1 MRARSDTAAS
11 PELSPF
17 KEGSYMELR
26 NLPWGKIALG
36 LGMAG
41 VAAVHPAFAQEA
53 ATAAATVAADAT
65 ATAAV
70 VAAPVAEVAAEVAAP
85 VPDKGDTAW
94 MMVSTVLV
102 MLMIV
107 PGLALFYGGLVRT
120 KNMASVL
127 TQILAVAA
135 LAMIMWVVFGYALSF
150 GGDANQFVSTGKFF
164 LKGVTADS
172 TVATF
177 TDGVVIPEFVFI
189 AFQMTF
195 SAITV
200 ALVVGGLVERMKFSA
215 LMVFAMVWLTIS
227 YYPIAH
233 MVWYLGGTDAAT
245 GLIFGWGALDFA
257 GGTVVHINAGVTA
270 LVGALLIGKRVGYQK
285 ELMAPHSL
293 TMTLIGTGLLWV
305 GWFGFNA
312 GSALEANGS
321 AGLALINTFTA
332 TAAGVL
338 FWMLTERALGHS
350 GSLLGACSGAI
361 AGLVAITPAAGNSGP
376 FGGILLGAVGAV
388 AACLFVMKV
397 KPKLGF
403 DDSLDVFGIH
413 GVAGIIGSIGTAFTM
428 LAVLGGP
435 AGDDYVLGTQL
446 WIQVKSVAVAVIW
459 SAIAAAIAFT
469 IAKLVTGG
477 RVTPEVER
485 EGLDLGE
492 HGERAYNY

>member
-1 MRARSDTAAS
+1 MTKGENMTFA
-11 PELSPF
+11 
-17 KEGSYMELR
+17 
-26 NLPWGKIALG
+26 NKIAAGAGAAG
-36 LGMAG
+36 LALF
-41 VAAVHPAFAQEA
+41 AALPTWAQEA
-53 ATAAATVAADAT
+53 APA
-65 ATAAV
+65 
-70 VAAPVAEVAAEVAAP
+70 VAEAVKP
-85 VPDKGDTAW
+85 TPDKGDTAW
-94 MMVSTVLV
+94 MMISTVLV
-102 MLMIV
+102 MAMIV

-135 LAMIMWVVFGYALSF
+135 LAMIMWVMFGYSLAF
-150 GGDANQFVSTGKFF
+150 GGDANQFISSGKAF
-164 LKGVTADS
+164 LAGVTADS

-177 TDGVVIPEFVFI
+177 TDGVVIPEFVFV

-200 ALVVGGLVERMKFSA
+200 ALVLGGLVERMKFSA
-215 LMVFAMVWLTIS
+215 VMVFAIVWLTIV

-233 MVWYLGGTDAAT
+233 MVWYLGGDEAST

-257 GGTVVHINAGVTA
+257 GGTVVHINAGIAA
-270 LVGALLIGKRVGYQK
+270 LVGCLIIGKRTGYQK
-285 ELMAPHSL
+285 EIMAPHSL
-293 TMTLIGTGLLWV
+293 TMTLVGTGLLWV

-338 FWMLTERALGHS
+338 FWMLTERVLGHK

-361 AGLVAITPAAGNSGP
+361 AGLVAVTPAAGNSGP
-376 FGGILLGAVGAV
+376 FGAILLGAIAGIV
-388 AACLFVMKV
+388 CCWFVMKL
-397 KPKLGF
+397 KAKLGF

-413 GVAGIIGSIGTAFTM
+413 GIGGLIGSILTAVTM
-428 LAVLGGP
+428 LPALGGP
-435 AGDDYVLGTQL
+435 AGDDYVLGSQL
-446 WIQVKSVAVAVIW
+446 WIQIKSVGVAVLW
-459 SAIAAAIAFT
+459 SAVGSAIAFS
-469 IAKLVTGG
+469 IAKAVTGG
-477 RVTPEVER
+477 RVSEEVER